1 MSKYTILNIIHSRLR
16 RWHRSMP
23 TKRTKNSS
31 TPSLTPLQTI
41 PLRDLALPTQSSD
54 ENTDRERSQLI
65 RERSLLRVSSRLRPL
80 SCGSGKSRYEK
91 IQETSPGIE
100 KSPNSEEIPKNAIE
114 TYDEETPKYTVS
126 RSNVAIESQQSPS
139 FVGLVVP
146 KNDGSSSARILTP
159 PFENDDSEF
168 NQKRNHHGI
177 DSASIFGANESE
189 RIPLTRSGSANQEK
203 NAETSLKEYQPYEKP
218 RVRFQNVNFSN
229 SRKNRRRIKLDDVPA
244 DINTDTEAGQWP
256 DMPPSSNGYRR
267 SHLASRAP
275 SNATDALSRAGSI
288 MRAMSQRVVNI
299 SGETE
304 MIEATAQLEA
314 SRQESILSTES
325 KEIPPPK
332 NDESGSSYKSNNKGK
347 SIESEIIPPTHLPT
361 APIEK
366 AIRFFGG
373 IQSNQDD
380 INQPIMTLP
389 NPLRGKTLGYFS
401 QESQVRNMLC
411 NLLVYPLTEPIILI
425 LIIAQVILLAIE
437 SSQSVYE
444 HPRIGRWGASPI
456 DYALLILFVI
466 FTIELAARII
476 VSGFIFNATEYST
489 QINHKPLAIKFLTKF
504 LRVFR
509 KDKNFSNKLNRPSKI
524 SETEHRSLT
533 SIQTGLIKTVEQA
546 QRLQLARRAFLRHSF
561 NRLDFVAVCAFWMT
575 FILCIT
581 GIEDMYHF
589 YIFRMLSCL
598 RILRLLA
605 LTNGTSIILRSL
617 KKAAPLL
624 VKVSFLIGFF
634 WLLFAIIGVQ
644 SFKSSLD
651 RQCVWIDPSDPTNLT
666 GSAYINS
673 FQYCGGQHNINT
685 GAHDPWVIGP
695 LGDLSPGAE
704 SPKGFLCPRGSYCL
718 QLPKD
723 QLPYNGTISFD
734 NIFQSLELVFVVMT
748 ANTFSDIMYNTMNSD
763 YLASAIYFAGG
774 IIIMMFWLLNL
785 LIAVITSSFQIIREE
800 GKTSAFASQ
809 AKIVQARGE
818 DLKVNKYTKKYTSSL
833 KAWFDTK
840 NWLWVALIAYDILCQ
855 TFRTSNMSQTLAQFI
870 DTSQTI
876 VTLFLLFEI
885 FIRFIVDWRKFGQS
899 KRNLVDLSLALT
911 TTIMLIPP
919 IRNSDKLYAWLT
931 IFQISRVYRLIMALP
946 VTKSL
951 IMLVLGNSSGI
962 GNLILFVFLITFL
975 VSIFAVQLFRGELTS
990 EDAYGNTIQVT
1001 FFTNWNAF
1009 LGMYQILS
1017 SENWTDPLY
1026 NLTSFSSVHN
1036 TAWIAAAFVI
1046 GWFILGNFI
1055 LINMFIAVIQEN
1067 FDVSEDEKRM
1077 HQVKAF
1083 LNRKELGGSSSH
1095 LSLSTVLRLG
1105 RPRSKKDP
1113 LDYGPATMEMLLKDA
1128 VVKDFLDDEIK
1139 EGQILAYHKTTSM
1152 DISVSSHKNESSL
1165 WQKIKNNLQNKEP
1178 NPFYS
1183 HTQFSGASTNANE
1196 SADARTM
1203 AKEVVSAT
1211 TQRKRA
1217 QREYLVRYPNF
1228 NTSLYIFKPENPV
1241 RRLCQKIVGPGRGSE
1256 RFNGVEPNRV
1266 VWYTFTAII
1275 YAAIIAMVLI
1285 ACVTT
1290 PLYEREYLKTHKYN
1304 SQNWILLSDT
1314 GFAVLFTLE
1323 ALIKAIADGIYWT
1336 PNAYFRSSW
1345 GLIDAVVLITLWI
1358 NVITS
1363 FTNNSNISRAV
1374 GAFKALRALR
1384 LLNVSESTR
1393 DTFHSLVIVA
1403 GWKIVSAAFVS
1414 LSLLVPFAIY
1424 GLNLFNGKMLSC
1436 NDTDPSNIKYLSD
1449 CFGEYY
1455 STPYSSDWPIL
1466 APRVISNPFFDFD
1479 NFGSS
1484 LFILFQIVSQ
1494 EGWVDVMWAAQ
1505 SIIGRGIQPQPY
1517 SSQENAIFF
1526 VIFNLLAT
1534 VFVLTLFISVFM
1546 RNYTEQT
1553 GVAFLTAEQR
1563 SWLELRKLL
1572 RQVYPSKRQ
1581 STTGVNNFKTW
1592 CYTKAVQKRGKWYKI
1607 VSTMLV
1613 LHLIFLLVEYYP
1625 EPSWWDQTRNYI
1637 FFAFTLFFLAN
1648 VIIRIIGLGWARFR
1662 RSLWEM
1668 YSLLIVFGT
1677 LGTTILYLLQLKS
1690 QVVIQLH
1697 KFFLVMIVLLLIP
1710 RNDALDQLFKTAA
1723 ASVTNIGN
1731 LVATWLVLFLVY
1743 AIALTQIFGLTRFGP
1758 HEDNN
1763 LNFRTVPKA
1772 LILLFRM
1779 SCGESWNAIMEDYAT
1794 ILPPLCVSVPNFFDS
1809 DCGSSRWARVLF
1821 ITWNILSMY
1830 IFTSLFVSL
1839 IYESFSYV
1847 YQHSSGLNKVSR
1859 EEIRRFKEAWA
1870 TFDPN
1875 GTGYISKEQFP
1886 RLLKKLSGVFAMR
1899 IYPPEHSIH
1908 RILEDVRQKSAGE
1921 ITTTTGKYSEVN
1933 LKELNRRISMID
1945 KEAVKRAR
1953 NQYSMFFEEIMVSA
1967 DVDRGIS
1974 FTTILMVLAHYRVI
1988 RDNKSLKL
1996 EEFLRRRARLQR
2008 VEEEVRRRIVLGFFD
2023 TMYWSRKFH
2032 QHLESLK
2039 FRQVVDL
2046 SKQGP
2051 SIYVN
2056 NEEIYKQKIGN
2067 AQSSVPISQ
2076 DQTNPYS
2083 NLSDFNLDGGAR
2095 RRRSVSR
2102 GNMATSPVLL
2112 PQHSP
2117 STAVTTGFALEN
2129 CDIGGSSCSSRRGS
2143 SVSTENVLDIID
2155 DSAWG
2160 ESVRRS
2166 FILRR
2171 SS

>member
-1 MSKYTILNIIHSRLR
+1 
-16 RWHRSMP
+16 MP
-23 TKRTKNSS
+23 TKRTEDTSK
-31 TPSLTPLQTI
+31 PSLTPLQTI
-41 PLRDLALPTQSSD
+41 PLRDLAPSAQSSD
-54 ENTDRERSQLI
+54 ESTNGRRSELSREK
-65 RERSLLRVSSRLRPL
+65 SLLRVSSRIKTL
-80 SCGSGKSRYEK
+80 SCDSSRSKYEK
-91 IQETSPGIE
+91 IEETSPGIHS
-100 KSPNSEEIPKNAIE
+100 SPNIEKISPLKNVVYFEEEFGNRLCGI
-114 TYDEETPKYTVS
+114 
-126 RSNVAIESQQSPS
+126 NVITEPQPGTGFA
-139 FVGLVVP
+139 GLIVP
-146 KNDGSSSARILTP
+146 KNDESSSARTLTP
-159 PFENDDSEF
+159 PVENDDLEF
-168 NQKRNHHGI
+168 NLVNNTHVI
-177 DSASIFGANESE
+177 DSASIFGAHELES
-189 RIPLTRSGSANQEK
+189 IPLTKSSFGNLEK
-203 NAETSLKEYQPYEKP
+203 NVENSLMENQPHERP
-218 RVRFQNVNFSN
+218 RVRFQGVRYKN
-229 SRKNRRRIKLDDVPA
+229 SRKNRSQIRLVDGST
-244 DINTDTEAGQWP
+244 DIEADTEAGQWP
-256 DMPPSSNGYRR
+256 DLPPSSNGHRR
-267 SHLASRAP
+267 SLLASRAP
-275 SNATDALSRAGSI
+275 SNATDALTRAGSI

-299 SGETE
+299 SGEAE

-314 SRQESILSTES
+314 SRQESISSVES
-325 KEIPPPK
+325 KESI
-332 NDESGSSYKSNNKGK
+332 SSNSHELKPAVQSNHKGK
-347 SIESEIIPPTHLPT
+347 SIESEALPTTRLPT

-373 IQSNQDD
+373 IQSELDD
-380 INQPIMTLP
+380 LNDSNKKLP
-389 NPLRGKTLGYFS
+389 NPLRGKALGYFS
-401 QESQVRNMLC
+401 QESYVRNSLC
-411 NLLVYPLTEPIILI
+411 NLLVYPLTEPFILI
-425 LIIAQVILLAIE
+425 LIIAQLILLAIE
-437 SSQSVYE
+437 SSQNVYE
-444 HPRIGRWGASPI
+444 HPRITRWGASPI
-456 DYALLILFVI
+456 DYALLIIFII

-489 QINHKPLAIKFLTKF
+489 QANRKKFSIKFLSKF
-504 LRVFR
+504 RQLIRS
-509 KDKNFSNKLNRPSKI
+509 DKKPSINKNQPSPI
-524 SETEHRSLT
+524 IGFEHRSLI
-533 SIQTGLIKTVEQA
+533 SIQSQLVKTVEQA

-561 NRLDFVAVCAFWMT
+561 NRLDFVAVCAYWLT

-581 GIEDMYHF
+581 GFEDKYHF
-589 YIFRMLSCL
+589 YLFRMLSCL

-624 VKVSFLIGFF
+624 VNVSFLIGFF

-651 RQCVWIDPSDPTNLT
+651 RQCVWIDSNDPTNST
-666 GSAYINS
+666 GSAYINT
-673 FQYCGGQHNINT
+673 FQFCGGQLNITN
-685 GAHDPWVIGP
+685 GAHDPWVVGP
-695 LGDLSPGAE
+695 LGNLSPGTE

-718 QLPKD
+718 QLPNDK
-723 QLPYNGTISFD
+723 LPFNGTVSFD

-763 YLASAIYFAGG
+763 YLASAIFFAGA
-774 IIIMMFWLLNL
+774 IIIMMLWLLNL

-800 GKTSAFASQ
+800 GKTSAFSSQ
-809 AKIVQARGE
+809 TKAVQSKGE
-818 DLKVNKYTKKYTSSL
+818 DLKTDNYTKKYANAL
-833 KAWFDTK
+833 KAWFDTTDL
-840 NWLWVALIAYDILCQ
+840 LWVALIAYGILCQ
-855 TFRTSNMSQTLAQFI
+855 TFRSSNMPKTLAQFI
-870 DTSQTI
+870 ETSETI
-876 VTLFLLFEI
+876 VTILLLFEI
-885 FIRFIVDWRKFGQS
+885 MIRFIVDWRKFSKS
-899 KRNLVDLSLALT
+899 KRNVVDLSLAII
-911 TTIMLIPP
+911 TTIMLIPS
-919 IRNSDKLYAWLT
+919 IRNSEKLYAWLT
-931 IFQISRVYRLIMALP
+931 IFQITRVYRLIMALP

-962 GNLILFVFLITFL
+962 GNLMLFVFLITFL
-975 VSIFAVQLFRGELTS
+975 VSIFAVQLFRGELPP
-990 EDAYGNTIQVT
+990 EDAYGETIQVT

-1017 SENWTDPLY
+1017 SENWTDSLY
-1026 NLTSFSSVHN
+1026 NLTSFNSIYN
-1036 TAWIAAAFVI
+1036 TSWIAGIFLI

-1083 LNRKELGGSSSH
+1083 LNRKELGSSSSH
-1095 LSLSTVLRLG
+1095 LSLSAIIRLG
-1105 RPRSKKDP
+1105 RPRNKKEP

-1139 EGQILAYHKTTSM
+1139 ESQILAYQKTPPM
-1152 DISVSSHKNESSL
+1152 VSLTGSHKSKSSF
-1165 WQKIKNNLQNKEP
+1165 WQKMKNHFQEKEP
-1178 NPFYS
+1178 NPFFS
-1183 HTQFSGASTNANE
+1183 RTHFSGT
-1196 SADARTM
+1196 SAVENVDARSM

-1217 QREYLVRYPNF
+1217 QRDYLARHPNF
-1228 NTSLYIFKPENPV
+1228 NISLFIFKPENPV

-1256 RFNGVEPNRV
+1256 RFNGVEPNRA
-1266 VWYTFTAII
+1266 VWYVFTTII
-1275 YAAIIAMVLI
+1275 YTAIIAMVLI
-1285 ACVTT
+1285 ACITT
-1290 PLYEREYLKTHKYN
+1290 PLYQREYLKTHKSN
-1304 SQNWILLSDT
+1304 AQNWILISDT
-1314 GFAVLFTLE
+1314 GFTVLFTLE
-1323 ALIKAIADGIYWT
+1323 ALIKAIADGFYWT

-1345 GLIDAVVLITLWI
+1345 GLIDATVLITLWI

-1363 FTNNSNISRAV
+1363 FTKNSMISRAV

-1403 GWKIVSAAFVS
+1403 GWKILSAAFVS

-1436 NDTDPSNIKYLSD
+1436 NDTDPSKINLLSD

-1455 STPYSSDWPIL
+1455 SAPFSSDWPIL
-1466 APRVISNPFFDFD
+1466 APRVVSNPFFDFD

-1484 LFILFQIVSQ
+1484 LFTLFQIVSQ

-1546 RNYTEQT
+1546 RSYTEQT

-1572 RQVYPSKRQ
+1572 RQVSPSKRQ
-1581 STTGVNNFKTW
+1581 STTGANNFKSW

-1607 VSTMLV
+1607 VSTMLA
-1613 LHLIFLLVEYYP
+1613 LHLTFLLVEYYP
-1625 EPSWWDQTRNYI
+1625 EPTYWDQTRNYI

-1662 RSLWEM
+1662 RSVWEM
-1668 YSLLIVFGT
+1668 YSLLIVSGT

-1690 QVVIQLH
+1690 QAVIQLH
-1697 KFFLVMIVLLLIP
+1697 KLFLVMIVLLLIP

-1723 ASVTNIGN
+1723 ASVANIGN
-1731 LVATWLVLFLVY
+1731 LVATWFVLFLVY
-1743 AIALTQIFGLTRFGP
+1743 AIALNQTFGLTRFGP
-1758 HEDNN
+1758 YEDNN
-1763 LNFRTVPKA
+1763 INFRTVPKA

-1779 SCGESWNAIMEDYAT
+1779 SCGEGWNAVMEDFAT

-1809 DCGSSRWARVLF
+1809 DCGSSQWARVLF

-1847 YQHSSGLNKVSR
+1847 YQQSSGLNKVNR

-1870 TFDPN
+1870 LLDPN

-1886 RLLKKLSGVFAMR
+1886 RLLRKLSGVFAMR

-1908 RILEDVRQKSAGE
+1908 RILNDVRQK
-1921 ITTTTGKYSEVN
+1921 TTREVSRKTLGRYLDFDLN
-1933 LKELNRRISMID
+1933 ELNRRISMID
-1945 KEAVKRAR
+1945 TEAVRRAR
-1953 NQYSMFFEEIMVSA
+1953 NQFSMFFEEIMVSA
-1967 DVDRGIS
+1967 DIDRGIS
-1974 FTTILMVLAHYRVI
+1974 FTTVLMVLAHYKVI

-2023 TMYWSRKFH
+2023 TMYWSRKFR
-2032 QHLESLK
+2032 QHLETK
-2039 FRQVVDL
+2039 RFGQVL
-2046 SKQGP
+2046 NPPKQGP
-2051 SIYVN
+2051 SIYVT
-2056 NEEIYKQKIGN
+2056 NEEIFKQKVIN
-2067 AQSSVPISQ
+2067 TQSSIHKTQ
-2076 DQTNPYS
+2076 DQTNK
-2083 NLSDFNLDGGAR
+2083 LSMLNDYNLDGGAC

-2102 GNMATSPVLL
+2102 SNMAISPVILS
-2112 PQHSP
+2112 QHSP
-2117 STAVTTGFALEN
+2117 IIAVTSGFALEN
-2129 CDIGGSSCSSRRGS
+2129 CEIGGSNCSSRRGS